1 MARQGA
7 VRDPDADRILRQF
20 GKNLRAAR
28 QAVGLK
34 QAQVGEQAGV
44 THRTVS
50 YAELGMRNL
59 RWSVMY
65 ALARAVGYRLGLVFG
80 TADDAD
86 AQQGL
91 RQFGKELRAARKAA
105 GLTQARV
112 GKQAGVAQRT
122 VSSAELGEQN
132 LRWSVMYALA
142 RALGYRLELV
152 LAPAADNPEAGGH

>member
-1 MARQGA
+1 VARRGVA
-7 VRDPDADRILRQF
+7 GDPDADRVLRQF
-20 GKNLRAAR
+20 GADIRAAR
-28 QAVGLK
+28 EAAGLK

-44 THRTVS
+44 TQRTVS
-50 YAELGMRNL
+50 LAERGKRNL

-65 ALARAVGYRLGLVFG
+65 ALARALGCHLRLVFG
-80 TADDAD
+80 SADDAE

-112 GKQAGVAQRT
+112 GEQAGVTQKT
-122 VSSAELGEQN
+122 VSLAEQGQQN

-142 RALGYRLELV
+142 RTFGRHLGLV
-152 LAPAADNPEAGGH
+152 LAPGGH

>member
-1 MARQGA
+1 
-7 VRDPDADRILRQF
+7 
-20 GKNLRAAR
+20 
-28 QAVGLK
+28 
-34 QAQVGEQAGV
+34 
-44 THRTVS
+44 
-50 YAELGMRNL
+50 MRNL

-80 TADDAD
+80 TADNAD
-86 AQQGL
+86 ARQGL